1 MSNITALLHRAA
13 ISGLTIYFDD
23 VAECAK
29 MWPTKRV
36 DPALLKELDAHSNEN
51 RAFSSRRS
59 IFRLLLPGLSDDS
72 ALMPQIV
79 SPGVSLRRMATFLTH

>member
-1 MSNITALLHRAA
+1 MAFLLHKAARA
-13 ISGLTIYFDD
+13 GLTIYFDD

-29 MWPTKRV
+29 MWPTKGV

-59 IFRLLLPGLSDDS
+59 IFRLLLPAVSDDS
-72 ALMPQIV
+72 ALK
-79 SPGVSLRRMATFLTH
+79 GLYYSLSYDTRETPILWAYLR